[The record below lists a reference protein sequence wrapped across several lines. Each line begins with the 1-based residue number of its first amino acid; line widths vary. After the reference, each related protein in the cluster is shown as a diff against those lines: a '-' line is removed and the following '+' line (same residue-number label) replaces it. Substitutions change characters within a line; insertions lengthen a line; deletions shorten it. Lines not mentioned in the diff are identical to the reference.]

1 MKFSTWYLVSGGGGA
16 PYYAEEDVPWN
27 SYWTSK
33 AEPAERARGFY
44 YSSQENLLII
54 EASDKKVSVEV
65 YNLHGELI
73 DRVDDL
79 LGSAGRR

>member
-1 MKFSTWYLVSGGGGA
+1 MKFSTWFIVSGGGGA
-16 PYYAEEDVPWN
+16 PFYAGEDAPWN

-33 AEPAERARGFY
+33 ADPAERLRGYY

-54 EASDKKVSVEV
+54 DASEERVSVEV

-73 DRVDDL
+73 DKVDDL